1 MSAFG
6 KRMDGEQSR
15 NFLEKEKLFVDL
27 DNSSS
32 FCQQKEG
39 KNLGCPGNLSQGSF
53 DQHHEDKGK
62 ILLLPQI
69 NESLMI
75 HDDKPGASA
84 LVNLSRL
91 PTKV

>member
-1 MSAFG
+1 MHDVEAPLKATSLKGANSA
-6 KRMDGEQSR
+6 
-15 NFLEKEKLFVDL
+15 
-27 DNSSS
+27 
-32 FCQQKEG
+32 
-39 KNLGCPGNLSQGSF
+39 CPGNLSQGSF
-53 DQHHEDKGK
+53 DQHDEDKGK

-75 HDDKPGASA
+75 HDDKPDASA